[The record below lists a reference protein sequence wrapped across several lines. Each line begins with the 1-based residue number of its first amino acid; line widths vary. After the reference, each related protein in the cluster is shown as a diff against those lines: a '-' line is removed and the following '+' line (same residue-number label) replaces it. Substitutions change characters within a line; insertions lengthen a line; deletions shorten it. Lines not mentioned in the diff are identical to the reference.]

1 MVPERSVSGATCLN
15 FREAVGD
22 DGGTGAELAERH
34 FPNFQIREAV
44 GDDGGT
50 ERSLRSDTFPNFRH
64 RVVGGVSGGTQERSD
79 CNDSCSDYDTC
90 LIAIST
96 FLNKKDL
103 RLLLFLL
110 GAVSACPIQ
119 FG

>member
-1 MVPERSVSGATCLN
+1 MVGGVSG
-15 FREAVGD
+15 GH
-22 DGGTGAELAERH
+22 GARLAERH
-34 FPNFQIREAV
+34 
-44 GDDGGT
+44 
-50 ERSLRSDTFPNFRH
+50 FPNFRH

-103 RLLLFLL
+103 RFLLFLL

>member
-1 MVPERSVSGATCLN
+1 MVVRS
-15 FREAVGD
+15 EAI
-22 DGGTGAELAERH
+22 AERP
-34 FPNFQIREAV
+34 FPNFQIRAC
-44 GDDGGT
+44 GWG
-50 ERSLRSDTFPNFRH
+50 R
-64 RVVGGVSGGTQERSD
+64 GGTQEHSD

-90 LIAIST
+90 LIAISA

>member
-1 MVPERSVSGATCLN
+1 MAVPERSSSGATP
-15 FREAVGD
+15 FRILDLGWRL
-22 DGGTGAELAERH
+22 GTTGVRSGA
-34 FPNFQIREAV
+34 
-44 GDDGGT
+44 
-50 ERSLRSDTFPNFRH
+50 LRSDTFPNFRH
-64 RVVGGVSGGTQERSD
+64 RVVGGVSGGTQEHSD

-90 LIAIST
+90 LIAISA